1 MTKLIA
7 ANPIRV
13 RCTPNVMC
21 HSLPRQID
29 GVSAE
34 IRTVTLECR
43 SDFRICAALRIVGG
57 KEGPFILHNM
67 RRHVAGGIIDEQT
80 GHVLS

>member
-7 ANPIRV
+7 ADPIRV

-21 HSLPRQID
+21 HSLPRQIE

-34 IRTVTLECR
+34 IRSVTLECR
-43 SDFRICAALRIVGG
+43 PDFRICAALRIVRGE
-57 KEGPFILHNM
+57 EGPFILHNM
-67 RRHVAGGIIDEQT
+67 RRHIAGGIIDKQT
-80 GHVLS
+80 GYILS